1 MVLNLRQH
9 LNKTTPTVDDFV
21 LANTQGAMLKFF
33 MVLNVAATQLS
44 AKTAKFCTMQN
55 SPLYGNSYY
64 RYIIM
69 HETS

>member
-1 MVLNLRQH
+1 MVLHLRQH
-9 LNKTTPTVDDFV
+9 LNKTTPTIDDII

-33 MVLNVAATQLS
+33 VVPNVAAAQLS

-55 SPLYGNSYY
+55 SPLYSNSYY